1 MDIQD
6 VLCSSGDDD
15 CWGVQGVDESTAVR
29 LVPQLDV
36 KLLVVL
42 SVAGIGGDGDLLIVT
57 STDEK
62 VSTFGVVGGEDLDCH
77 RQRRYIPGCRTS
89 SGASWQSRIPTGTP
103 CQRRTDDEGYRH
115 HRNRRWSC
123 LESQR
128 RRAEHTLGL
137 LADRSNEG
145 RIHVSGDGVVAG
157 IDGPLMENI
166 TLQIPKDRNETGS
179 QYQL

>member
-62 VSTFGVVGGEDLDCH
+62 VSAFGVVGGEDLDCH
-77 RQRRYIPGCRTS
+77 RQSGSVPGCRTS
-89 SGASWQSRIPTGTP
+89 SGAS
-103 CQRRTDDEGYRH
+103 
-115 HRNRRWSC
+115 
-123 LESQR
+123 
-128 RRAEHTLGL
+128 
-137 LADRSNEG
+137 
-145 RIHVSGDGVVAG
+145 
-157 IDGPLMENI
+157 
-166 TLQIPKDRNETGS
+166 
-179 QYQL
+179 